1 MSIFKTRNRD
11 RGRPGHPTQFA
22 TVEKRETDM
31 ELPSEDI
38 GAHSINDVPPL
49 MWTDVEQIQ
58 AAADTETEPGRLV
71 VLSFSAHTDARIN
84 VALNPSTPAET
95 LNDMTHDPNPDV
107 RRTVASSDKLTP
119 ESVESFCTDEEF
131 KFVVRTALRNPNIS
145 ASVRARFVGH
155 DNWML
160 REGVA
165 WNTSTTDEEF
175 ELLAKDEDPAVVF
188 GVVRNPSTPRH
199 VLKLIES
206 RADVDDS
213 FLRERLSH
221 HPNYAPHTNQL

>member
-1 MSIFKTRNRD
+1 MSIFKARNRD
-11 RGRPGHPTQFA
+11 QGRPGHPTQFA
-22 TVEKRETDM
+22 TVEKHESDT

-38 GAHSINDVPPL
+38 GVHSISDVPPL
-49 MWTDVEQIQ
+49 MWTEAEQMSASSDI
-58 AAADTETEPGRLV
+58 ETEPGRLS
-71 VLSFSAHTDARIN
+71 VLSFSAHPGVRIN

-95 LNDMTHDPNPDV
+95 PNNMIHDLNPDV

-119 ESVESFCTDEEF
+119 QSVESFCTNEEF
-131 KFVVRTALRNPNIS
+131 KFIVRTALRNPNIS

-175 ELLAKDEDPAVVF
+175 ELLAKDKDPAVVF
-188 GVVRNPSTPRH
+188 GVVRNPSTPRR

-213 FLRERLSH
+213 FLRERIQH
-221 HPNYAPHTNQL
+221 HPNYQPHTSSA